1 MIRMLV
7 FTSLL
12 LLSGPAF
19 AQEPHAPP
27 PPGPAPAASSRPAQP
42 TKGYVLRVMGKI
54 IYLDLGLRDN
64 VRVGDT
70 FEIVRDEEIVHPIT
84 GENLGG
90 KTTVGTV
97 RVTQVFE
104 KLSVAEVVSLLPGA
118 TMTKLDRIR
127 MGNEP
132 MEPPPQPQAEAAP
145 TPMPTEAPEA
155 HTGELVRNP
164 DGVLRGLDIGLGGGY
179 ETKQKTRTMGADLLI
194 PLTKRF
200 SLGGDYGVSKESHA
214 DTTLNLSTTDSENEM
229 GGRLRIYLGR
239 WLRGGE
245 DINPDGDVGSIVL
258 DLGGGTRS
266 LKTVTPLPQQTPPPQ
281 QTPSPPQQTP
291 SSLQQTQPLP
301 QQTPPAG
308 ASVTTVKT
316 SESALRFGLIL
327 PMARKWTL
335 GLGYDWEKN
344 LSQVSGWLRYYTSPI
359 DPDWAGANPDGKTGS
374 LVVTLFGSYDTKGV
388 TSKKWMG
395 VDLKIP
401 LSGLLT
407 FGLTYDTNQKL
418 RRIRGGLNVHI
429 EKKLW

>member
-1 MIRMLV
+1 MLV

-27 PPGPAPAASSRPAQP
+27 PPGPAPAASSRPAHP

-266 LKTVTPLPQQTPPPQ
+266 LKTVTDRPAIIDTTKTPPDTTRQ
-281 QTPSPPQQTP
+281 
-291 SSLQQTQPLP
+291 
-301 QQTPPAG
+301 
-308 ASVTTVKT
+308 ASVTTTKA